1 MSTAQDDEELR
12 LRKLHQ
18 YDVLD
23 TPKEDA
29 FERIT
34 RLVTA
39 VLGVP
44 IAAVTLV
51 DGGRQ
56 WFKSQQ
62 GLNVSE
68 TPRDQSFCAHAM
80 LGSGPMVVR
89 DATLDQ
95 RFSSNPLVV
104 GDPDIRFYVGIPL
117 RASDGTPL
125 GALCGIDTKP
135 RDIGERELE
144 ILGDLADLTM
154 EQLELRLL
162 ATRDSLTGAMRR
174 GHFIT
179 SATRDMAMAR
189 RMGVPLSCL
198 MIDADK
204 FKHINDDWGHA
215 VGDDVLIHLVSAIS
229 GELRSSDSLGRMG
242 GEEFCAFLPNT
253 NLHGAMQVAER
264 VRGAIEAMRI
274 ETPGGCVQVTAS
286 IGAAELTGLDATPEE
301 MIKRAD
307 IALYQAKHT
316 GRNRVAA

>member
-253 NLHGAMQVAER
+253 SLHGAMQVAER
-264 VRGAIEAMRI
+264 VRSAIAAMRI
-274 ETPGGCVQVTAS
+274 ETPAGCVQVTAS